1 LLESLLITPLQ
12 KAPGRTDLKLTLPRK
27 ENIDLKIYDISGKL
41 VKDLYHGNLNPGA
54 HTFSITT
61 NPGKR
66 GCKEEVCGVVK
77 SFQLRTNPRK
87 IKIYIMED
95 LTVRIIYIN
104 R

>member
-61 NPGKR
+61 NPGTYIAVLRYGK
-66 GCKEEVCGVVK
+66 GVVK
-77 SFQLRTNPRK
+77 RK
-87 IKIYIMED
+87 F
-95 LTVRIIYIN
+95 VVW
-104 R
+104 